1 MIGAVRTRKNGS
13 VAKAFRILDV
23 LAASPREMTAKE
35 VAHTI
40 GANLPTTHRFLVSL
54 EEVGAVART
63 QLGRFQL
70 GLTLSK
76 LGSRVE
82 DNKLL
87 IDAVQPELDALA
99 AEFREVVHCAVRTG
113 AGALTIAQ
121 AAPERSLLAGHPVG
135 HIQPLHC
142 TAAGKMLLASLEAGL
157 MERFL
162 GALELTPHTKA
173 TITDRAALAR
183 ALAEIRR
190 AGYAV
195 DDQESEEGLRSV
207 ALPIRNARGR
217 TLAVIDLSA
226 PVHRLDDVRLAQV
239 RAAIAS
245 RAERV
250 AHHLFT
256 ESRVFPQKARPRG
269 TFPHLKRVGDFI
281 FVSGTSARRP
291 DESFEGVRISPN
303 GAVTLDI
310 RKQTRTVFQNIGDM
324 LASVGGSLADLVDVQ
339 AYLINMDDYTG
350 FNEVYAELF
359 GFDGPTR
366 TTVGVKE
373 LPHPHQ
379 ALMVRA
385 IAYSPH
391 SHFEQPS
398 E

>member
-1 MIGAVRTRKNGS
+1 MTGALRTRKNSS
-13 VAKAFRILDV
+13 VAKAFRILDA

-35 VAHTI
+35 VAQTI
-40 GANLPTTHRFLVSL
+40 GSNLPTTHRFLVSL

-76 LGSRVE
+76 LGNRVE

-87 IDAVQPELDALA
+87 IDAVQPQLDALA

-113 AGALTIAQ
+113 TGAITIAQ
-121 AAPERSLLAGHPVG
+121 AAPERSLLAGYPVG

-142 TAAGKMLLASLEAGL
+142 SAAGKMLLASLEGGL

-162 GALELTPHTKA
+162 GALKLTSYTKA
-173 TITDRAALAR
+173 TITDRAVLAR
-183 ALAEIRR
+183 ELAEIRR
-190 AGYAV
+190 VGYAV
-195 DDQESEEGLRSV
+195 DDQEYEEGLRSV
-207 ALPIRNARGR
+207 AVPIRNARGR
-217 TLAVIDLSA
+217 TVAVIDLSA
-226 PVHRLDDVRLAQV
+226 PSHRLDDARLTEVHSAL
-239 RAAIAS
+239 AA

-250 AHHLFT
+250 AHNLFT

-291 DESFEGVRISPN
+291 DDTFEGVRTNPDGGVS
-303 GAVTLDI
+303 LDI
-310 RKQTRTVFQNIGDM
+310 RKQTRVVFQNIGDM
-324 LASVGGSLADLVDVQ
+324 LASIGGSLADLVDVQ
-339 AYLINMDDYTG
+339 AYLINMDDYAG
-350 FNEVYAELF
+350 FNDVYAELF

-391 SHFEQPS
+391 SQFEQPS
-398 E
+398 D